1 MCKHYI
7 SNIVDSPYKKETET
21 WPEVKE
27 IRNQTLL
34 GIFRGNLLLEHPK
47 RKRMTTWRSRNAIID
62 FVDSGI
68 MNQTCHWLLLH
79 VNMVIL
85 KYYLL
90 YKMIQVFAPLFK
102 ILTSNFYSH
111 QIILMIIGKVK
122 WLKKIHLKHQKWII
136 LINICIKLFETLS
149 WAEPPLYLTHAICGL
164 PNLDIHFLHLMS
176 LFSL

>member
-21 WPEVKE
+21 WPEVEE

-47 RKRMTTWRSRNAIID
+47 RKRMSTWRSRNAITN

-90 YKMIQVFAPLFK
+90 YKMIQNFAPLFK
-102 ILTSNFYSH
+102 ILISNYIAWSAPFVTSCE
-111 QIILMIIGKVK
+111 VVR
-122 WLKKIHLKHQKWII
+122 
-136 LINICIKLFETLS
+136 KLGSFRLTAPAAMLG
-149 WAEPPLYLTHAICGL
+149 YLGVC
-164 PNLDIHFLHLMS
+164 
-176 LFSL
+176 LFVCWH

>member
-21 WPEVKE
+21 WPEVEK

-47 RKRMTTWRSRNAIID
+47 RKRMSTWRSWNAIID

-68 MNQTCHWLLLH
+68 MNQTCHWLLPH

-85 KYYLL
+85 KYLL
-90 YKMIQVFAPLFK
+90 YKMILNFAPLFE
-102 ILTSNFYSH
+102 ILISNYSH
-111 QIILMIIGKVK
+111 QIILMIISKVK
-122 WLKKIHLKHQKWII
+122 WLKKIHLKH
-136 LINICIKLFETLS
+136 
-149 WAEPPLYLTHAICGL
+149 
-164 PNLDIHFLHLMS
+164 
-176 LFSL
+176 

>member
-176 LFSL
+176 LLSL

>member
-21 WPEVKE
+21 WPEVEE

-47 RKRMTTWRSRNAIID
+47 RKRMSTWRSRNAIID

-68 MNQTCHWLLLH
+68 MNQTCHWLLPH
-79 VNMVIL
+79 VNMVKL
-85 KYYLL
+85 KYLL
-90 YKMIQVFAPLFK
+90 YKMIQNFAPLFE
-102 ILTSNFYSH
+102 ILISNYSH
-111 QIILMIIGKVK
+111 LIILMPISNVK
-122 WLKKIHLKHQKWII
+122 WFKKIHLKHQKWII
-136 LINICIKLFETLS
+136 LINIIKLFETLS
-149 WAEPPLYLTHAICGL
+149 WTEPPLYLPHAICGL

-176 LFSL
+176 LLSL